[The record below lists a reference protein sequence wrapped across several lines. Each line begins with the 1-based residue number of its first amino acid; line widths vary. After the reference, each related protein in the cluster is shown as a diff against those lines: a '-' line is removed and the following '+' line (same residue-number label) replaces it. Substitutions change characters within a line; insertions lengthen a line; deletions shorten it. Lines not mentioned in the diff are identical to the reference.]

1 MYAQVEKPKENKSRV
16 VANAVTQK
24 KINTKQGFGFLDNRP
39 EAVKQR
45 KLQEIARNYSTSQP
59 IQQKE
64 NNFSLIY
71 RNTKSISSPP
81 IQRAK
86 DVQEMRGVD
95 GFRYEDIV
103 SWDGTP
109 CVHHGVSFISD
120 VNVPFMNANNQ
131 TMVVRYNPIQIGQ
144 MSPPS
149 RYFLILHELGHIYY
163 QHPGNTHPDSVE
175 NEIQADDSALV
186 NAVTLYPEESPGVIN
201 DFSALLQY
209 MIDHGQLGGGT
220 HPLNA
225 DRKLRIEKLFNAILN
240 SAILNVKYSSNWIP
254 KPQMDQFLM
263 NNGDALMMDPGDIK
277 TFTIGDNLFS
287 YVDGGGQP
295 TLRIFLQWLL
305 QFRRRNNLIPNFNF
319 THNWI
324 IRPFQIQNNAKDILL
339 RL

>member
-1 MYAQVEKPKENKSRV
+1 MLLLRRRLIRSKVLVFWIIDLRRLSKES
-16 VANAVTQK
+16 
-24 KINTKQGFGFLDNRP
+24 F
-39 EAVKQR
+39 
-45 KLQEIARNYSTSQP
+45 
-59 IQQKE
+59 QQKE

-95 GFRYEDIV
+95 G
-103 SWDGTP
+103 
-109 CVHHGVSFISD
+109 
-120 VNVPFMNANNQ
+120 VPFMNANNQ